1 MQKLHN
7 TGRFK
12 LLLPYLFAW
21 IGFLTVLIGSS
32 ITVEVPGQ
40 GVPDGNQ
47 EIGPLYRSHSFGQ
60 TFVAEYSQ
68 LTAIRV
74 RLVPVVPEL
83 AEPIILRLRR
93 HAAGTPDLVVV
104 SMPIH
109 DISPMEMTTF
119 SFAPLS
125 LGSGISPITPTL
137 ELLLETPTLRPA
149 EGVTGLG
156 GLDTYPD
163 GVLLINDEQR
173 EALDLTFQPIYLRRW
188 FDALLPISRMA
199 AGKPG
204 ILGWPPFYALL
215 VYGYGYLLLLG
226 LIRLWRTTRQT

>member
-12 LLLPYLFAW
+12 LLLLSLLPW
-21 IGFLTVLIGSS
+21 IGLLVVLIGSS
-32 ITVEVPGQ
+32 ITVEVSGQ
-40 GVPDGNQ
+40 GAPDGNQ
-47 EIGPLYRSHSFGQ
+47 KVGVLYRGHSFGQ

-74 RLVPVVPEL
+74 RLVPVASEL

-109 DISPMEMTTF
+109 DIVPAEMTTF

-125 LGSGISPITPTL
+125 LESNIATITPTL
-137 ELLLETPTLRPA
+137 EFLLETPTLRPA

-163 GVLLINDEQR
+163 GVLLLNGEQR

-226 LIRLWRTTRQT
+226 LIRLWRTIRQT